1 MAKKS
6 PQNNDFVRW
15 QDNASNG
22 FTRGII
28 STHVQRPH
36 FIEISPNG
44 KWLLLTIDDTDE
56 PIHIAKGNA
65 KDIASA
71 KAEVRAH
78 AISKIPS
85 LKAAIQVVTEGEQP
99 EKIPVL
105 VSARRA
111 TVRMYAA
118 LTALVLWVGWGFYW
132 FARIRPKTATLT
144 IIIVSVAAYAAV
156 KIVDWL
162 DDKNSKR
169 ERLAKRQAAVQMVK
183 QQSAQTMPARPAM
196 RR

>member
-6 PQNNDFVRW
+6 PQNSDFVRW

-36 FIEISPNG
+36 YIEISPKG
-44 KWLLLTIDDTDE
+44 EWLLLTIDDADE
-56 PIHIAKGNA
+56 MQYLAKGKA
-65 KDIASA
+65 KNIEHA
-71 KAEVRAH
+71 KAEARAN
-78 AISKIPS
+78 AIAKVPS
-85 LKAAIQVVTEGEQP
+85 LKAALQVVDAAEAP
-99 EKIPVL
+99 EPQPVL

-118 LTALVLWVGWGFYW
+118 LTAAVLWAGWGFYW

-144 IIIVSVAAYAAV
+144 IIIVTAAWFVAAR
-156 KIVDWL
+156 IVDWL
-162 DDKNSKR
+162 DEKNSKR
-169 ERLAKRQAAVQMVK
+169 ERLVKRQAAMQLAKMQTG
-183 QQSAQTMPARPAM
+183 QQQPVRTR
-196 RR
+196 